1 MLGGQRLN
9 RVNQLIR
16 QELSELIKREIEFE
30 PGVLVTVTRVQ
41 TSSDLEH
48 ASVWI
53 SVLPSDSASDV
64 LAHLTKSLGALQRLL
79 NRKLVMESVPKLRL
93 ILDMSADRASEI
105 ERLLDSLNDQG

>member
-1 MLGGQRLN
+1 MLGGQRLD

-16 QELSELIKREIEFE
+16 QELSELIKREIEFA

-53 SVLPSDSASDV
+53 SVMPSDSASDV
-64 LAHLTKSLGALQRLL
+64 LAYLTKSLGALQRLL

-93 ILDMSADRASEI
+93 VLDHSADRASEI
-105 ERLLDSLNDQG
+105 EQLLDSLNNQS